1 MHKKSAQIQRVNW
14 KKSKRMPR
22 NQVITLNLMWNH
34 SKVKIVL
41 KMTRLLSSFRL
52 WDNQILVQSP
62 ELKKDNNNNSFSK
75 SRKTKPSPQKTL
87 NYTLLP
93 KWLRTRC
100 SVSWLVVQVNN
111 WLISH
116 NDQWWIKVN
125 ALAQSI
131 TASKSLN
138 QTTIIALMVIKPSVL
153 NLKRNATNVLWAP
166 TLSHKIAKYRVLAIS
181 KLKLKK
187 KRNLTAVVVAIKSK
201 LLR

>member
-1 MHKKSAQIQRVNW
+1 M
-14 KKSKRMPR
+14 
-22 NQVITLNLMWNH
+22 ITLNLMWNH

-52 WDNQILVQSP
+52 WDNQMLVQSP